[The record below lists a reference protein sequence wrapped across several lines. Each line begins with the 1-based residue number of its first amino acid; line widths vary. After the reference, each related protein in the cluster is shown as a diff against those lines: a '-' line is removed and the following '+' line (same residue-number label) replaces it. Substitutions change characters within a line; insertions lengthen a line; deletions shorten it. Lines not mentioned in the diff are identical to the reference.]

1 MKRRILLAGLCL
13 CCMFQAMG
21 QEPGIFYNGVAYHLY
36 SDNTATIADNR
47 PYGGGRHVVIP
58 PTITIDHPV
67 THIAHTYT
75 VTGIAVNAFQGIGI
89 IESIVLPE
97 GITNIPRRAFKDC
110 GALYT
115 VTLPN
120 SVRSID
126 DEAFKDASLLDLY
139 LQWNDGPSGR
149 KIGKDALAYKSGSLY
164 CRLHIPK
171 GTERM
176 FGWNPES
183 ITCYWLEKFY
193 IQPNRYE
200 FTYIDTND
208 STMGSID
215 TTIVPLTMPWSRE
228 ELLYARTR
236 VQLRANPYYGYHF
249 VKWGDEH
256 DRSLTTDKLY
266 EFIVSGDVP
275 FLRAHFA
282 ADSFHVSLSADD
294 NGTIIKPESGEGTY
308 AYKTE
313 AKAEA
318 AAKVN
323 YHFVKWTNAR
333 GDSLSAD
340 NPYTFVVTK
349 DTVLKAHFELDN
361 CWIQLSAGEHGGIK
375 SGGGTYPFYSQVTIE
390 AVPDSGYHFVKWSD
404 TRNDNL
410 SADNPYTF
418 VADGDR
424 DIQAHFGIDN
434 YRVSAFANA
443 NGGIKSGGGN
453 YKPGTEATIEAE
465 AAAHYHFVKWTDKN
479 GDSLSADNP
488 FRFIV
493 TMDTVVRA
501 HFAENYYRVSLS
513 AGENGAIRAGEGLYL
528 HDTRVLAEAAADT
541 GYYFVKWTTA
551 GGDSVSVFNPY
562 AFAVK
567 GDIAFQAHFAANS
580 YHVTWSAGENGRIK
594 SGDGTAKSGGGAYAY
609 NAKVTTEAV
618 ADANYHFVKW
628 VNGRGDSLSA
638 DNPYTFAVKGDV
650 AVQARFAVGSSY
662 RVSLSA
668 AEHGSIKSGDRTY
681 VYNTKAEVEAAADTR
696 YHFVKWTNAAGDSVS
711 GENPYAFVVKEAT
724 ALRAHFD
731 VNRYRVT
738 LSAKNGM
745 ITSGGGTY
753 EYEAVAEAEAEAYY
767 GYRLLKWTDAKGDSL
782 SADNPF
788 VFLVEGDADMR
799 AVFMPRSYRL
809 TVSAGEHGDVA
820 PAGDTGLYEEYMKVH
835 AVADDGYH
843 FARWTDARGDSVSAR
858 NPYEF
863 QLVRNT
869 ELTAVFEGGSREFV
883 MVTASATG
891 GGRVLGG
898 GEYEYGNWVTLI
910 AIADPQ
916 YYFTGWTRDGIPVSK
931 EADYVF
937 TLTRGGSNS
946 YRAGFEKYMT
956 GSSLPLPDGGEARA
970 YYADRVLR
978 LANLGGHIIS
988 VGTADGRQV
997 LQFKADGAEYQC
1009 PVTLPAGVYILNAA
1023 SGKGRYVTKF
1033 VVW

>member
-1 MKRRILLAGLCL
+1 M
-13 CCMFQAMG
+13 
-21 QEPGIFYNGVAYHLY
+21 
-36 SDNTATIADNR
+36 
-47 PYGGGRHVVIP
+47 
-58 PTITIDHPV
+58 
-67 THIAHTYT
+67 
-75 VTGIAVNAFQGIGI
+75 
-89 IESIVLPE
+89 
-97 GITNIPRRAFKDC
+97 
-110 GALYT
+110 
-115 VTLPN
+115 
-120 SVRSID
+120 
-126 DEAFKDASLLDLY
+126 
-139 LQWNDGPSGR
+139 
-149 KIGKDALAYKSGSLY
+149 
-164 CRLHIPK
+164 
-171 GTERM
+171 
-176 FGWNPES
+176 
-183 ITCYWLEKFY
+183 
-193 IQPNRYE
+193 
-200 FTYIDTND
+200 
-208 STMGSID
+208 
-215 TTIVPLTMPWSRE
+215 
-228 ELLYARTR
+228 
-236 VQLRANPYYGYHF
+236 
-249 VKWGDEH
+249 
-256 DRSLTTDKLY
+256 
-266 EFIVSGDVP
+266 
-275 FLRAHFA
+275 
-282 ADSFHVSLSADD
+282 SADD
-294 NGTIIKPESGEGTY
+294 NGTIIKQDSSDEGTIY
-308 AYKTE
+308 WYNYKTE
-313 AKAEA
+313 AKVEA
-318 AAKVN
+318 AAN
-323 YHFVKWTNAR
+323 IGYHFVKWTNTKG
-333 GDSLSAD
+333 GDSISAD
-340 NPYTFVVTK
+340 NPYTFVVTG
-349 DTVLKAHFELDN
+349 DTHLKAHFELDS
-361 CWIQLSAGEHGGIK
+361 CRIQLSAGEHGGIK
-375 SGGGTYPFYSQVTIE
+375 SGGGVYPFYSKVTIE

-424 DIQAHFGIDN
+424 NIQAHFGIDN
-434 YRVSAFANA
+434 YRVSAFADA

-453 YKPGTEATIEAE
+453 YKPGTEARVEAE

-501 HFAENYYRVSLS
+501 HFADNYYRVSLS

-541 GYYFVKWTTA
+541 GYHFVMWTTA
-551 GGDSVSVFNPY
+551 GGDSISALNPY

-594 SGDGTAKSGGGAYAY
+594 SGDGTAKSGGGVYAY
-609 NAKVTTEAV
+609 NTKVTTEAA

-628 VNGRGDSLSA
+628 INGRGDSLSA

-711 GENPYAFVVKEAT
+711 GENPYTFVVKEAT
-724 ALRAHFD
+724 ALRAHFA

-788 VFLVEGDADMR
+788 MFLVEGDADMR

-835 AVADDGYH
+835 AVADNGYH

-869 ELTAVFEGGSREFV
+869 ELTAVFEGGSRELV

-891 GGRVLGG
+891 GGRALGG

-916 YYFTGWTRDGIPVSK
+916 YYFTGWTQDGVPVSK

-956 GSSLPLPDGGEARA
+956 GSSLPLPDGEARA

-988 VGTADGRQV
+988 VSTADGRQV

-1023 SGKGRYVTKF
+1023 SGKGKYVTKF